1 LISRG
6 ESIPTTKIIGI
17 SLFNT
22 SPNIVSLVIEENHEF
37 IPSHVVESN
46 ILDHEDDHPPPNMDP
61 FSPNFGP
68 GHHGPHK
75 EGSDEDKD
83 EQVTEGKSH
92 KKDARKPSKDKREEM
107 VANNI

>member
-1 LISRG
+1 ML
-6 ESIPTTKIIGI
+6 
-17 SLFNT
+17 NT

-46 ILDHEDDHPPPNMDP
+46 ILDHEDDHPQ
-61 FSPNFGP
+61 
-68 GHHGPHK
+68 GPHK

-107 VANNI
+107 IAKNI